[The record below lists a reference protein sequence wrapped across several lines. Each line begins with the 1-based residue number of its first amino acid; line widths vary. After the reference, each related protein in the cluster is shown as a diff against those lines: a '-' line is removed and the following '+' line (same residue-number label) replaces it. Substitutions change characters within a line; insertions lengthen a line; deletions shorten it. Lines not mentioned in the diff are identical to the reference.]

1 MPSISVIVPVYQ
13 AEKFLRDCVESVR
26 RQTFSDWELLLVD
39 DGCTD
44 GSPAL
49 CDELAR
55 EDDRIRV
62 FHKERNSGV
71 SETRN
76 VGLDHV
82 RGTYIAFLDS
92 DDQYEPQCLETLWNL
107 RERAGADT
115 AACAH
120 LNLWP
125 DGSETPEPVLPA
137 GIYDAD
143 AIREKIVNP
152 LLGDRLAQPVFN
164 GFIWRYL
171 FSAEIFDRL
180 HLRYEGAYLE
190 DELFLMEY
198 FCNARRLAVTET
210 PLYRYLQNPASAPHK
225 YMKDFQQVFGR
236 FMERKEDRVRM
247 EKNKRPENTA
257 MLSLSIQRHICPNN
271 DPRIYWAREVTF
283 DYATTNAVRV
293 DFMKF
298 KPVNNTVSG
307 IEKGDFYCYEVKSSV
322 EDFRSK
328 NGHNFLGDYN
338 YYVMP
343 EEVYEQIKK
352 EIPYQVGVYVPDG
365 MNYRG
370 EWYDLKAIKKAK
382 RKDRSRPVSE
392 MLLMMF
398 RSAARDRKKVLSD
411 GY

>member
-1 MPSISVIVPVYQ
+1 MQEY
-13 AEKFLRDCVESVR
+13 R
-26 RQTFSDWELLLVD
+26 R
-39 DGCTD
+39 
-44 GSPAL
+44 
-49 CDELAR
+49 R
-55 EDDRIRV
+55 RYR
-62 FHKERNSGV
+62 KMNS
-71 SETRN
+71 
-76 VGLDHV
+76 
-82 RGTYIAFLDS
+82 
-92 DDQYEPQCLETLWNL
+92 
-107 RERAGADT
+107 
-115 AACAH
+115 
-120 LNLWP
+120 
-125 DGSETPEPVLPA
+125 
-137 GIYDAD
+137 
-143 AIREKIVNP
+143 
-152 LLGDRLAQPVFN
+152 
-164 GFIWRYL
+164 
-171 FSAEIFDRL
+171 
-180 HLRYEGAYLE
+180 
-190 DELFLMEY
+190 
-198 FCNARRLAVTET
+198 
-210 PLYRYLQNPASAPHK
+210 
-225 YMKDFQQVFGR
+225 
-236 FMERKEDRVRM
+236 
-247 EKNKRPENTA
+247 RPEITA

-293 DFMKF
+293 DFMRF

-322 EDFRSK
+322 EDFHSK

-370 EWYDLKAIKKAK
+370 EWCDLKAIKKAK